1 MSAAPLPLLNTVA
14 KKAAV
19 LGALLVALAGCSPA
33 GSVTDADVPQWQST
47 ALPEASGSVLSGSGK
62 ILNRDP
68 ITHDRRQIQSGPN
81 ILSLVCDGGGKAFF
95 AVTSQDRQ
103 IADAGAACNG
113 SLERYRLNVPASGSV
128 GIIVSSVDAP
138 LIYAF
143 NMVPE
148 S

>member
-1 MSAAPLPLLNTVA
+1 MSAAPLPLLNHVA

-19 LGALLVALAGCSPA
+19 LGALLLALAGCAPA
-33 GSVTDADVPQWQST
+33 GSVTDADVPAWQST
-47 ALPEASGSVLSGSGK
+47 VLPEASGSVLSGSGK

-68 ITHDRRQIQSGPN
+68 IAHDRRQVEPGTYT
-81 ILSLVCDGGGKAFF
+81 LSMVCDGGGKAYF

-113 SLERYRLNVPASGSV
+113 SLERYRLKVPASGSV
-128 GIIVSSVDAP
+128 GVTVSSVDAP